1 VKAISDKPKTCKSCR
16 QKFVP
21 TKPLQV
27 ACSIS
32 CALELARVA
41 QTKKQ
46 AQEASRERAEHAK
59 RKEATKT
66 RGQHTKDAQI
76 AFNAFIRERDR
87 DLPCVSCGRHHQ
99 GQYHAGHYRTT
110 AAAPELRFEPLN
122 VWKQCAPCNNHKSGN
137 LIEYRI
143 ELVKR
148 IGVARVEWLEG
159 PHEPKRYTV
168 EDLKAIK
175 AEYRAKLRELQRG
188 GA

>member
-1 VKAISDKPKTCKSCR
+1 MKAISGKPKTCKSCR
-16 QKFVP
+16 VKFVP

-27 ACSIS
+27 ACSIP
-32 CALELARVA
+32 CALELAKVA
-41 QTKKQ
+41 QAKKQ
-46 AQEASRERAEHAK
+46 AQEAVKARAEHAK
-59 RKEATKT
+59 RKEAVKTK
-66 RGQHTKDAQI
+66 GQHTKAAQI
-76 AFNAFIRERDR
+76 AFNAFIRERDK

-122 VWKQCAPCNNHKSGN
+122 VHKQCAPCNNHKSGN

-148 IGVARVEWLEG
+148 IGADKVEWLEG
-159 PHEPKRYTV
+159 PHEPKRYTI

-175 AEYRAKLRELQRG
+175 AECRAKLRELQSRK
-188 GA
+188 